1 MVAHEHQRVALQP
14 RVPLADAD
22 APAMRRQALSDLR
35 AQTSALASLTDNRR
49 QTIFSA
55 AARLAKYVTHGVLA
69 ADEAR
74 TALLEA
80 WDASGAARK
89 HGRSY
94 AEGAIRRALELGR
107 NDSLPPLA
115 HCFRH

>member
-1 MVAHEHQRVALQP
+1 MKCVPASRI
-14 RVPLADAD
+14 PLADAD

-35 AQTSALASLTDNRR
+35 VQTSALASLTDNRR
-49 QTIFSA
+49 KAIFST

-69 ADEAR
+69 ADEVR
-74 TALLEA
+74 IALLEA

-94 AEGAIRRALELGR
+94 AEGAIRRALERGR

-115 HCFRH
+115 RCFRG